1 VEIGLQALV
10 MDQKP
15 SRKFLRSVGLVSL
28 ALSSSLLLNAC
39 STLWPSSGAKST
51 LWRVQGE
58 HNSVYLLGSIHVLPA
73 TAYPL
78 HPALQSA
85 FDNSERVVFEVD
97 LNTVSQK
104 AVLREFEEVGIYPP
118 GDSLEHHV
126 SPQTIKLVKRA
137 LALLGISYQKAK
149 RFKPA
154 LLGEL
159 ITSRYTELAGFREDL
174 GVDRYFYSQAKNF
187 RKPVL
192 GLETVRDQAMVLSSD
207 DSSGETH
214 LVEAIVSLPSA
225 KVVLDEL
232 VDAWKKGQ
240 INTLDR
246 LLNQDEWSDPKT
258 FESMFSRRNR
268 KWLPQIESFLRGNG
282 NYLVIVGSGHL
293 VGNHGLI
300 RTLQDRGYRVKQL

>member
-1 VEIGLQALV
+1 

-15 SRKFLRSVGLVSL
+15 SSKFFRFVGLVSL
-28 ALSSSLLLNAC
+28 ALSSALLFNAC
-39 STLWPSSGAKST
+39 STWPGSGSKST
-51 LWRVQGE
+51 LWQITGA
-58 HNSVYLLGSIHVLPA
+58 HNSVYLMGSIHVLPA
-73 TAYPL
+73 SAYPL
-78 HPALQSA
+78 RPALQIA
-85 FDNSERVVFEVD
+85 FNKSQRVVFEVD
-97 LNTVSQK
+97 LNTVSQQ
-104 AVLREFEEVGIYPP
+104 AVLREFEEVGVYPP

-126 SPQTIKLVKRA
+126 SRQTIKLVKQV
-137 LALLGISYQKAK
+137 LANLGISYQKAK

-232 VDAWKKGQ
+232 VD
-240 INTLDR
+240 
-246 LLNQDEWSDPKT
+246 
-258 FESMFSRRNR
+258 
-268 KWLPQIESFLRGNG
+268 
-282 NYLVIVGSGHL
+282 
-293 VGNHGLI
+293 
-300 RTLQDRGYRVKQL
+300 

>member
-1 VEIGLQALV
+1 
-10 MDQKP
+10 MDQKQ
-15 SRKFLRSVGLVSL
+15 SRSFLRSVGLVTL
-28 ALSSSLLLNAC
+28 ALSSTLLLNAC
-39 STLWPSSGAKST
+39 STLWPGSGAKST

-78 HPALQSA
+78 HPALQRA
-85 FDNSERVVFEVD
+85 FDNSERVGFGGD

-104 AVLREFEEVGIYPP
+104 AVLREFEEIGIYPP

-137 LALLGISYQKAK
+137 LTLLGISYQKAK

-174 GVDRYFYSQAKNF
+174 GVDRYFYYQAKNT

-192 GLETVRDQAMVLSSD
+192 GLETVRDQARVLSSD
-207 DSSGETH
+207 DASGETR
-214 LVEAIVSLPSA
+214 LVEAIVSLPAA
-225 KVVLDEL
+225 KAVLDEL
-232 VDAWKKGQ
+232 VHAWKEGH

-246 LLNQDEWSDPKT
+246 LLNQDEWSDPKS
-258 FESMFSRRNR
+258 FETMFSYRNR
-268 KWLPQIESFLRGNG
+268 KWLPQIQRFLRADG

-293 VGNHGLI
+293 VGDHGLI
-300 RTLQDRGYRVKQL
+300 RALEDRGYRVKQL